1 MKNRTQAGD
10 YVRSAKGH
18 AEEAADD
25 ILSAAGSAFGDA
37 RDAAEETADDLH
49 RRTDGAYAFAKDKAK
64 SAYDDV
70 HDAGE
75 RYYRDAKTVAGQSAS
90 SVETYVRN
98 NPVSSIFAALG
109 VGFVVG
115 LVTRK

>member
-1 MKNRTQAGD
+1 MKNRTQTGD
-10 YVRSAKGH
+10 YVRSAKDH

-25 ILSAAGSAFGDA
+25 IVSAAGAAFGDA
-37 RDAAEETADDLH
+37 RAAVEDTADDLH
-49 RRTDGAYAFAKDKAK
+49 RRTDGAYAFAKNQAR
-64 SAYDDV
+64 SAYDDA
-70 HDAGE
+70 HQAGE
-75 RYYRDAKTVAGQSAS
+75 RYYRDAKTVAGQTAS

-109 VGFVVG
+109 VGFIVG